1 MKLNQ
6 GHRESLIKRF
16 RASEEGATS
25 VVLAISLTAIVGAFG
40 LMTEVGFWRY
50 KKSNIQTTADMAAL
64 AGAYQYIIEH
74 DNRDARIAAFA
85 DASDN
90 SFDASVGSLT
100 VHIPPVSGDY
110 VDEDAI
116 QVVIT
121 QEIPTFIS
129 HMFSSEAVTTTV
141 TAVAKLGGQSSLSC
155 VLSLAET
162 GTSISVGGNVTV
174 NLNGCGI
181 HANST
186 GSNAINAFGNVT
198 ITAACLSAGGGI
210 DFSGRRLNLDECS
223 APRENQPEIVDP
235 YADVDVPAGAAGM
248 TCQYAQTIGNGNN
261 RQVIF
266 PPSDP
271 SVNGGYVKICNNN
284 LSIRGI
290 VDLAPGTYIF
300 DGTQIDFASHGQLLG
315 DDVTLIFMND
325 AEVDGVN
332 GNNTI
337 NLSAPTTGD
346 YAGIVMYGD
355 RNTMSNANWDFQGNA
370 DISFTGVLY
379 LPTLDLEYAGGAGS
393 NSTECT
399 QIVANTVRFRGN
411 SGLNS
416 NCDAWATRDIIGG
429 AFTTVQL
436 VE

>member
-1 MKLNQ
+1 MGKGFNL
-6 GHRESLIKRF
+6 LKRF
-16 RASEEGATS
+16 SASEEGATS

-50 KKSNIQTTADMAAL
+50 KKSNIQSTADMAAL
-64 AGAYQYIIEH
+64 AGAYQYILEQ
-74 DNRDARIAAFA
+74 DKRDARVAAFA

-90 SFDASVGSLT
+90 SFDASVGNLT
-100 VHIPPVSGDY
+100 VNIPPVSGDY

-116 QVVIT
+116 QIVIT

-129 HMFSSEAVTTTV
+129 HMFSSEAVTATV
-141 TAVAKLGGQSSLSC
+141 SAVAKLGGQSSLSC
-155 VLSLAET
+155 VLALADT

-210 DFSGRRLNLDECS
+210 DFSGRSLNLDECS
-223 APRENQPEIVDP
+223 SPRENQPEIEDP
-235 YADVDVPAGAAGM
+235 YADVDVPAGAAAM
-248 TCQYAQTIGNGNN
+248 PCNN
-261 RQVIF
+261 AFTVGKGKKGSLVMPNPAMF
-266 PPSDP
+266 
-271 SVNGGYVKICNNN
+271 GGVVRICNNN
-284 LSIRGI
+284 LSIRGV
-290 VDLAPGTYIF
+290 VDLEPGTYIF
-300 DGTQIDFASHGQLLG
+300 DGTQIDFAAWGELVG

-325 AEVDGVN
+325 AEIDGVN

-337 NLSAPTTGD
+337 DLSAPTTGD
-346 YAGIVMYGD
+346 YMGIVMYGD

-370 DISFTGVLY
+370 DVSLTGVVY
-379 LPTLDLEYAGGAGS
+379 LPTLDLDYAGGAGT

-399 QIVANTVRFRGN
+399 QIIANSVRFRGN

-416 NCDAWATRDIIGG
+416 NCDAWGTRDIIGG